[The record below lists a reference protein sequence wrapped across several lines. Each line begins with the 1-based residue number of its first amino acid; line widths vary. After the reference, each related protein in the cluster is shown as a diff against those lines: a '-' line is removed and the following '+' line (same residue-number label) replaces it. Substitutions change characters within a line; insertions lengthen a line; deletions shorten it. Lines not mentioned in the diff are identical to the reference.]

1 MVTQAKGVVMFTTS
15 PPFFLATIAIV
26 VAIMFTVGMNVL
38 WALFALTLIVTTTVA
53 IWRTIPRQE
62 R

>member
-1 MVTQAKGVVMFTTS
+1 MFTTS
-15 PPFFLATIAIV
+15 PTFFLATIAIV

-38 WALFALTLIVTTTVA
+38 WALFALTLIVTTSVA
-53 IWRTIPRQE
+53 IWRTIPRRE

>member
-1 MVTQAKGVVMFTTS
+1 
-15 PPFFLATIAIV
+15 
-26 VAIMFTVGMNVL
+26 MNIL
-38 WALFALTLIVTTTVA
+38 WALFALTLIVTTAVA

>member
-1 MVTQAKGVVMFTTS
+1 MFTTS
-15 PPFFLATIAIV
+15 PTFFLATIAIV

-38 WALFALTLIVTTTVA
+38 WGLFALTLIVTTVVA
-53 IWRTIPRQE
+53 IWRTIPRRE